1 LNYGSSG
8 SGLEDEVGIT
18 GEDLPPPPN
27 FCEQINGK
35 FFSLTVIALAFGQ
48 VAVDSYKHRFKSALP
63 TDQASVLSDG
73 LGVGGEGI
81 INVMSHILDGVF
93 AFHNSG
99 SVVQV
104 QVQG

>member
-1 LNYGSSG
+1 MTGG
-8 SGLEDEVGIT
+8 EVT
-18 GEDLPPPPN
+18 PPPN
-27 FCEQINGK
+27 FSEQINGK
-35 FFSLTVIALAFGQ
+35 VFSLTVIALAFGQ

-73 LGVGGEGI
+73 LGVGTLGI
-81 INVMSHILDGVF
+81 IKVMPHILDCVF

-104 QVQG
+104 QG